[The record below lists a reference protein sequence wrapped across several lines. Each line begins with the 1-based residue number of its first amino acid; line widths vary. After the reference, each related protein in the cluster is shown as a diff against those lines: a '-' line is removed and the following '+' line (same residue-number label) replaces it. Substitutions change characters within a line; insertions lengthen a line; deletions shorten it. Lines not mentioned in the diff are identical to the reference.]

1 LAYTND
7 QATNE
12 KLPEKPDEWLATG
25 DIGYMDDDGFL
36 FINGRKK
43 NMFISSF
50 GRNVSPE
57 WLETALCSQ
66 PEITQACVFGEA
78 QPFNVAVIYSQANS
92 QQMNIAINQT
102 NQTLPDYA
110 QIKYWLKADAA
121 FSTSNHQLTAN
132 GRLKRDMIWQAY
144 QAKINALYKEEV

>member
-1 LAYTND
+1 
-7 QATNE
+7 
-12 KLPEKPDEWLATG
+12 
-25 DIGYMDDDGFL
+25 
-36 FINGRKK
+36 
-43 NMFISSF
+43 
-50 GRNVSPE
+50 
-57 WLETALCSQ
+57 
-66 PEITQACVFGEA
+66 
-78 QPFNVAVIYSQANS
+78 VIYSQANT

-144 QAKINALYKEEV
+144 QAKINALYKDEV